1 MASRTLFWVGVE
13 VVFRELFRI
22 HVFFFFQIS
31 DHPLAT
37 NGSVHKLLIK
47 ADMMGIKKERE
58 VEIGVVRNASKLDRQ
73 TKTRWNEASFV
84 KIFSLKKQGLP

>member
-1 MASRTLFWVGVE
+1 ME
-13 VVFRELFRI
+13 VILRECFSILI
-22 HVFFFFQIS
+22 LSSKIS

-73 TKTRWNEASFV
+73 TKTRAFLDFNTTQVNSTEL
-84 KIFSLKKQGLP
+84 IFEKG

>member
-1 MASRTLFWVGVE
+1 M
-13 VVFRELFRI
+13 
-22 HVFFFFQIS
+22 
-31 DHPLAT
+31 AT

-73 TKTRWNEASFV
+73 TKTRCGFNFFV
-84 KIFSLKKQGLP
+84 NSMILTKTRAFLDFNTTQVNSTEIIFEKG

>member
-13 VVFRELFRI
+13 VVFREPFRI
-22 HVFFFFQIS
+22 HDFFFFQIS

-73 TKTRWNEASFV
+73 TKTRWNEASFG